1 MVLIFGDY
9 RRSGLEIINFQVMI
23 IFTIILCDRSDRVV
37 YAGQTGGDRA
47 VRPASPR
54 SDRPT
59 LCRFRFRVVSLDIH
73 DCFMVMASRWIIYVC
88 NTVVC

>member
-1 MVLIFGDY
+1 MN
-9 RRSGLEIINFQVMI
+9 RRFV
-23 IFTIILCDRSDRVV
+23 ILCDRSDRAV

-59 LCRFRFRVVSLDIH
+59 LCRFRFRVVCLDIR
-73 DCFMVMASRWIIYVC
+73 DYFMFMASRWILRM
-88 NTVVC
+88 